1 MKVNTDLLN
10 DQDFQQKLG
19 TSISV
24 VAELYKV
31 LVSSLLILFVPQKC
45 GDHVCSFNENLIAG
59 DSVYTGGLV
68 INFIT
73 LATFAMM
80 YFAEVKRENRLITY
94 LEVNKSKPSDNE
106 SVGRALEMLPTEK
119 RKSILSLDKI
129 YVRLGASAITMFIIN
144 TVLSGVVVYKFYLDS
159 QTTTTYVTNIL
170 FMTTKLADVYA
181 NVTSEQN
188 VFYSAYLKAK
198 VQYNDVDPNKRI
210 EDVGMT
216 IENVKECEK
225 MLNLNLQVDT
235 TFLEEKEEVNGNI
248 ELVEEEKIKVILHS
262 DSESELQKVI
272 DNSEDNSDIKKT
284 SSMKDLGYVV

>member
-19 TSISV
+19 TSVSV

-262 DSESELQKVI
+262 DSESELQK
-272 DNSEDNSDIKKT
+272 SEDNNDIKKT

>member
-1 MKVNTDLLN
+1 MKINTDILN

-31 LVSSLLILFVPQKC
+31 LVSSLLILFVPQSC

-59 DSVYTGGLV
+59 DSLYTGGLV
-68 INFIT
+68 INFVT
-73 LATFAMM
+73 LATFCMM
-80 YFAEVKRENRLITY
+80 YYAEVKRENRLITY

-106 SVGRALEMLPTEK
+106 SVGRALEMLPAEK
-119 RKSILSLDKI
+119 RQSILSLDKI

-144 TVLSGVVVYKFYLDS
+144 TVLSGCVVYKFYLDS

-188 VFYSAYLKAK
+188 VFFSAYLKAK

-225 MLNLNLQVDT
+225 MLNLQVDT
-235 TFLEEKEEVNGNI
+235 TFLEKQEEQDNNDNI
-248 ELVEEEKIKVILHS
+248 ELVEEDKIKVILHS
-262 DSESELQKVI
+262 DSEDTLNNNVATN
-272 DNSEDNSDIKKT
+272 NSNIKKT

>member
-1 MKVNTDLLN
+1 MKVNTDILN

-31 LVSSLLILFVPQKC
+31 LVSSLLILFVPQSC

-68 INFIT
+68 INFVT
-73 LATFAMM
+73 LATFCMM
-80 YFAEVKRENRLITY
+80 YYAEVKRENRLITY
-94 LEVNKSKPSDNE
+94 LEVNKSKPSDND

-119 RKSILSLDKI
+119 RESILSLDKI

-181 NVTSEQN
+181 NVTSDKN

-225 MLNLNLQVDT
+225 MLNLQVDT

-262 DSESELQKVI
+262 DSEDTLHNE
-272 DNSEDNSDIKKT
+272 NNNSDIKKT
-284 SSMKDLGYVV
+284 SSMKDLGYVI

>member
-1 MKVNTDLLN
+1 MTSFST

-19 TSISV
+19 TAISV
-24 VAELYKV
+24 VSELYKV
-31 LVSSLLILFVPQKC
+31 LVSSLLILFVPQRC
-45 GDHVCSFNENLIAG
+45 EDHVCSFNENLIAG
-59 DSVYTGGLV
+59 DSLYTGGLV
-68 INFIT
+68 INFVT
-73 LATFAMM
+73 LATFCMM
-80 YFAEVKRENRLITY
+80 YYAEVKRENRLITY

-106 SVGRALEMLPTEK
+106 SVGRALEMLPVEK
-119 RKSILSLDKI
+119 RQSILSLDKI

-144 TVLSGVVVYKFYLDS
+144 TVLSGFVVYKFYLDS

-235 TFLEEKEEVNGNI
+235 TFFNENKEEEI
-248 ELVEEEKIKVILHS
+248 ELKKVESEDKIKVILHS
-262 DSESELQKVI
+262 DSEETLHHQEK
-272 DNSEDNSDIKKT
+272 DDMKKT
-284 SSMKDLGYVV
+284 SSMNELGYVV

>member
-1 MKVNTDLLN
+1 MKVNTDILN

-45 GDHVCSFNENLIAG
+45 DDHVCSFNENLIAG

-68 INFIT
+68 INFVT
-73 LATFAMM
+73 LATFCMM
-80 YFAEVKRENRLITY
+80 YYAEVKRENRLITY

-119 RKSILSLDKI
+119 RESILSLDKI
-129 YVRLGASAITMFIIN
+129 YVKLGASAITMFIIN

-235 TFLEEKEEVNGNI
+235 TFLEEETTINK
-248 ELVEEEKIKVILHS
+248 VESEEKIKVILHS
-262 DSESELQKVI
+262 DSENELQK
-272 DNSEDNSDIKKT
+272 SEDNSDIKKT

>member
-1 MKVNTDLLN
+1 
-10 DQDFQQKLG
+10 
-19 TSISV
+19 
-24 VAELYKV
+24 
-31 LVSSLLILFVPQKC
+31 
-45 GDHVCSFNENLIAG
+45 
-59 DSVYTGGLV
+59 
-68 INFIT
+68 
-73 LATFAMM
+73 
-80 YFAEVKRENRLITY
+80 
-94 LEVNKSKPSDNE
+94 
-106 SVGRALEMLPTEK
+106 
-119 RKSILSLDKI
+119 
-129 YVRLGASAITMFIIN
+129 MFIIN

-235 TFLEEKEEVNGNI
+235 TFLEEKEDVNGNI

-262 DSESELQKVI
+262 DSENELQK
-272 DNSEDNSDIKKT
+272 SEDNSDIKKT

>member
-1 MKVNTDLLN
+1 MKVNTDILN

-45 GDHVCSFNENLIAG
+45 DDHVCSFNENLIAG
-59 DSVYTGGLV
+59 NSIYTGGLV
-68 INFIT
+68 INFVT
-73 LATFAMM
+73 LATFCMM
-80 YFAEVKRENRLITY
+80 YYAEVKRENRLITY
-94 LEVNKSKPSDNE
+94 LEVNKSKPSNNE
-106 SVGRALEMLPTEK
+106 SVGRALEMLPAEK
-119 RKSILSLDKI
+119 RESILSLDKI

-235 TFLEEKEEVNGNI
+235 TFLEEKEAVNGNI

-262 DSESELQKVI
+262 DSESELQKG
-272 DNSEDNSDIKKT
+272 EDNSDIKKT

>member
-262 DSESELQKVI
+262 DSESELQK
-272 DNSEDNSDIKKT
+272 SEDNNDIKKT